1 MAGPDPLFDVLEH
14 GGEGRAVER
23 GHFGG
28 RERCVVKDLVG
39 DVGEV
44 QEVCEVVCVH
54 AGGRFV
60 GVGGGGEGGV
70 CLLALEAEGG
80 ERHQIS
86 HILCLRKF

>member
-23 GHFGG
+23 GHFRGG
-28 RERCVVKDLVG
+28 ERGVVEDLVG

-44 QEVCEVVCVH
+44 QGCEVVGVH

-60 GVGGGGEGGV
+60 GVGWGVGGRFVFWRLRQRE
-70 CLLALEAEGG
+70 

-86 HILCLRKF
+86 HGSYLRKF

>member
-23 GHFGG
+23 GHFRGG
-28 RERCVVKDLVG
+28 ERGVVEDLVG

-44 QEVCEVVCVH
+44 QEVCEVVGVH

-60 GVGGGGEGGV
+60 GVGWGVGGEV

-86 HILCLRKF
+86 HGSYLRKF